1 MELSAA
7 QKKDE
12 AVRHDTA
19 MLKSGRKRRMTDRFG
34 FYVDGARGGKQISRR
49 PSRIQVFLETKR
61 EQKWRKMLEQNSAAD
76 GGAAQVT
83 HANQR
88 SARQKK
94 VLKRRV
100 RKGIPNSVRSHA
112 WWSLSG
118 AQSLLECCNKND
130 EPYYNNLC
138 KTAANLFKNNNPVYV
153 VEDDIRNSKEYAV
166 LHKHISDNYKW
177 DNVIKEDL
185 TRTFPNHILFD
196 VSDKAAE
203 DVSQK
208 AKAHRTLVALQRL
221 LRCYGLSNKQRKDLV
236 PKVGEINHA
245 SDSNFQYF
253 GYTQGMNFIA
263 GMFLSYMPED
273 RAFYMLKNVME
284 AEHYNMAG
292 LYSNKTPLIPLSWFI
307 AESLLK
313 KHLPSLHR
321 HFQKENIVPS
331 MFITEWVVTFYTRS
345 FPFNFVVR
353 VWDIFLYEKHWKIFY
368 RVALALL
375 KYFKK
380 QFLESDFEQI
390 MTLFRSIPIK
400 VAADSDKFIQTATRR
415 MSNGYYGDETGQV
428 ADDIIQLALKIKVKR
443 KDIDDLKRQFD
454 EDKDGHSRKYL

>member
-1 MELSAA
+1 M
-7 QKKDE
+7 
-12 AVRHDTA
+12 R
-19 MLKSGRKRRMTDRFG
+19 DRFG

-236 PKVGEINHA
+236 PKVGRLTTLA
-245 SDSNFQYF
+245 
-253 GYTQGMNFIA
+253 TQTFNI
-263 GMFLSYMPED
+263 LVI
-273 RAFYMLKNVME
+273 R
-284 AEHYNMAG
+284 
-292 LYSNKTPLIPLSWFI
+292 
-307 AESLLK
+307 
-313 KHLPSLHR
+313 
-321 HFQKENIVPS
+321 KE
-331 MFITEWVVTFYTRS
+331 
-345 FPFNFVVR
+345 
-353 VWDIFLYEKHWKIFY
+353 
-368 RVALALL
+368 
-375 KYFKK
+375 
-380 QFLESDFEQI
+380 
-390 MTLFRSIPIK
+390 
-400 VAADSDKFIQTATRR
+400 
-415 MSNGYYGDETGQV
+415 
-428 ADDIIQLALKIKVKR
+428 
-443 KDIDDLKRQFD
+443 
-454 EDKDGHSRKYL
+454 

>member
-1 MELSAA
+1 MQKTEEDARGDDVAA
-7 QKKDE
+7 N
-12 AVRHDTA
+12 V
-19 MLKSGRKRRMTDRFG
+19 GRKRRLTDRFG
-34 FYVDGARGGKQISRR
+34 FYTDGARGGKQTSRR

-61 EQKWRKMLEQNSAAD
+61 EQKWRKMLEQNIITSGGGTRMKEMSA
-76 GGAAQVT
+76 
-83 HANQR
+83 
-88 SARQKK
+88 SQKK

-118 AQSLLECCNKND
+118 AQSLLECCNKSD
-130 EPYYNNLC
+130 EPYYNGLC
-138 KTAANLFKNNNPVYV
+138 TTAANIFKHNNPVNLD
-153 VEDDIRNSKEYAV
+153 EDHGRSSEEYAV
-166 LHKHISDNYKW
+166 LHKHISENYKW

-196 VSDKAAE
+196 ISVSNSKTIE
-203 DVSQK
+203 DLSQK
-208 AKAHRTLVALQRL
+208 TKAKRTLVALQRL
-221 LRCYGLSNKQRKDLV
+221 LRCYGLSNRQRTELMAGVVEKTQS
-236 PKVGEINHA
+236 
-245 SDSNFQYF
+245 SDPSFRYF

-273 RAFYMLKNVME
+273 QAFYMLKNVME
-284 AEHYNMAG
+284 SEHYNMAG

-307 AESLLK
+307 VESLLR

-321 HFQKENIVPS
+321 HFQRENIVPS

-375 KYFKK
+375 KYFRS

-390 MTLFRSIPIK
+390 MTLFRNIPIK
-400 VAADSDKFIQTATRR
+400 VAANDEKSTQSVTKRV
-415 MSNGYYGDETGQV
+415 SNSYYGDETGQV
-428 ADDIIQLALKIKVKR
+428 ADDIIQLALKIKIKR

-454 EDKDGHSRKYL
+454 EDQDGHSRKYL